1 MYQSTIGAIFKM
13 GDAPSTLTEVPGML
27 DFPDML
33 GSPDKIEVT
42 TMKDTQRKYTKGL
55 LDPGDMAFTFGYEGM
70 GTGTNWATLKA
81 AGNTEK
87 TYQLVFPDGSGFQ
100 WTGTVSLSM
109 PGKGIGEALVFTANI
124 SPTGDIEE
132 ISASE

>member
-1 MYQSTIGAIFKM
+1 MYQSTIGTTFKM
-13 GDAPSTLTEVPGML
+13 GDAPSTLTEVPGMI

-33 GSPDKIEVT
+33 GSPDKIQVT
-42 TMKDTQRKYTKGL
+42 TQKDKQHKYIEGL

-70 GTGTNWATLKA
+70 DAGTNWATLKT